1 MNNKKIIYVL
11 VFFSALFLSLAV
23 YLTTVGVYKRDE
35 YAKKDLGRSL
45 KRETDMQRGD
55 IYDRNGEKI
64 AYTKIENNKASRI
77 YPYKNLYSHLVGYYT
92 EKRGSSLLE
101 NRYSNTLNSV
111 SVSDDVMKIA
121 SFLNNKK
128 PKGSDLY
135 LTADHR
141 LQKKCSEILSPYKE
155 GAIIVSNPKTGEI
168 YAMVSKPD
176 FDPSESNLYKNWD
189 KMSTDDTLF
198 PFLTRATQGLYAPGS
213 TYKIVTS
220 AAMIKNGKSSF
231 TAEDKGK
238 TEINGTT
245 IKNAKSA
252 SYGNLDLQSAFA
264 HSSNVYFALAGIETG
279 ENALRSMSESFM
291 MNKDFDIKDFYLARS
306 VFPEKIEYDDSLAL
320 ASIGQDKVLI
330 SPMHLNLITC
340 AIANDGKMP
349 DPYLVAKVKS
359 NLDSTEKHTSAKML
373 KQAIDAQSAQI
384 IKDNMKKAVDS
395 GTGAGAAIAGKNICG
410 KTGTAENEKTNENPN
425 LTHSWFTSFAPYENP
440 TVCVTV
446 LLAYSG
452 SSSLAASAAQRVYSA
467 YYSIFKE

>member
-11 VFFSALFLSLAV
+11 VFFSALFLSLAA
-23 YLTTVGVYKRDE
+23 YLTTVGVYKRNE

-45 KRETDMQRGD
+45 KRETTVQRGD
-55 IYDRNGEKI
+55 IYDRNGEKL
-64 AYTKIENNKASRI
+64 AYTDIKNDKATRV
-77 YPYKNLYSHLVGYYT
+77 YPYKNLYSHLIGYYT

-111 SVSDDVMKIA
+111 AVSDDVVKIA

-135 LTADHR
+135 ISVDHR
-141 LQKKCSEILSPYKE
+141 LQKRCSEILSPYKE
-155 GAIIVSNPKTGEI
+155 GAIVVSNPKTGEI

-176 FDPSESNLYKNWD
+176 FDPSEANLYKNWE
-189 KMSTDDTLF
+189 KLSTDDTLF

-220 AAMIKNGKSSF
+220 TAMLKNGKSSF

-238 TEINGTT
+238 IEINGTT
-245 IKNAKSA
+245 IKNAKSKA
-252 SYGNLDLQSAFA
+252 YGNLDLESAFL

-279 ENALRSMSESFM
+279 ESALRQTSESYM
-291 MNKDFDIKDFYLARS
+291 MNKDFNIKDFYLARS
-306 VFPEKIEYDDSLAL
+306 VFPDKIEYDDSLAL

-349 DPYLVAKVKS
+349 EPCLVQKVKS
-359 NLDSTEKHTSAKML
+359 NLDGTEKTTAPKMM
-373 KQAIDAQSAQI
+373 KQVTDAQTAQI
-384 IKDNMKKAVDS
+384 IKDNMKSAVER
-395 GTGAGAAIAGKNICG
+395 GTGGGAAIAGKNICG
-410 KTGTAENEKTNENPN
+410 KTGTAENEKTAENEN

-440 TVCVTV
+440 EVCVTV

-452 SSSLAASAAQRVYSA
+452 SSSLASSAARQVYSA
-467 YYSIFKE
+467 YYNIFK